1 MATMNAEGW
10 SIDPFGHHEA
20 CWFSDGAP
28 TALVRDGGVEGHDP
42 PLSNPI
48 TGEIERVPETVP
60 TDDSDL
66 KRADD
71 AEAGEFD
78 PSTLT
83 QAASDAVDSAT
94 GL

>member
-1 MATMNAEGW
+1 MNAEGW
-10 SIDPFGHHEA
+10 YIDPFGHREA
-20 CWFSDGAP
+20 RWFSDGAP

-42 PLSNPI
+42 PSSSPF
-48 TGEIERVPETVP
+48 TGEIERVPETAL
-60 TDDSDL
+60 TDGSDL

-78 PSTLT
+78 PSTFA
-83 QAASDAVDSAT
+83 QAASDAIDSAT